1 MEPIKRNIML
11 NPGPATTT
19 DTVKYAQVVPGI
31 CLNSLYPQPEEE
43 KRQLSATSC
52 LNNQFLKIF
61 RYTYQC
67 NHLKNRCYAEVIV
80 FGIRDE
86 LFSDTPIW
94 K

>member
-43 KRQLSATSC
+43 KEA
-52 LNNQFLKIF
+52 
-61 RYTYQC
+61 
-67 NHLKNRCYAEVIV
+67 A
-80 FGIRDE
+80 
-86 LFSDTPIW
+86 
-94 K
+94 